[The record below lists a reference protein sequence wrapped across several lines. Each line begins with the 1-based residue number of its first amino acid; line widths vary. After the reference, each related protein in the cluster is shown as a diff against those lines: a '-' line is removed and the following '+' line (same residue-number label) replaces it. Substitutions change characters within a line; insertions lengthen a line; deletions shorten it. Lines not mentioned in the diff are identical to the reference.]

1 MCVREGEKTDLAMF
15 VLNRMGKLR
24 EEQEKL
30 EMTVAQLESTIKTQG
45 NQLISSDIRGKSLNM
60 QLTVETSS
68 KETLQETLKA
78 KETHIEGLEEK
89 VRLESFLKNC
99 LI

>member
-1 MCVREGEKTDLAMF
+1 MREGEKTDLAMF

-89 VRLESFLKNC
+89 VRLESF
-99 LI
+99 

>member
-1 MCVREGEKTDLAMF
+1 MA
-15 VLNRMGKLR
+15 KLR

-30 EMTVAQLESTIKTQG
+30 EMAMAQQESTIKTQG
-45 NQLISSDIRGKSLNM
+45 NQLISSDIRSKSLTM

-78 KETHIEGLEEK
+78 KDTHIEGLEEK
-89 VRLESFLKNC
+89 VTTTTRLCQPCSPSKNIMTDFISHH
-99 LI
+99 LAS

>member
-68 KETLQETLKA
+68 KETLRETLKA

-89 VRLESFLKNC
+89 VRLESF
-99 LI
+99 